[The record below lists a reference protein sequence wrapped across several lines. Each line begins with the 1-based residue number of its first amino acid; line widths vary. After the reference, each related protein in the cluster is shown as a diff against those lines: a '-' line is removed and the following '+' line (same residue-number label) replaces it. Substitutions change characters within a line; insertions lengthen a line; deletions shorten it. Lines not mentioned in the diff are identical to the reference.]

1 MGEKPTRIVK
11 LDEDNH
17 LVFGWANVSIRKDG
31 DTVVDSYND
40 VIEPDTL
47 EAAAYVFNLNFR
59 ETGVMHKGASVGR
72 LVESFFVTPEKL
84 AKMNLPTDA
93 LPIGW
98 WVGFHVEDD
107 DVWEQVKKGTYSMF
121 SIQGTAVRQEA

>member
-1 MGEKPTRIVK
+1 VTQPAQIVK
-11 LDEDNH
+11 LDDDNH

-31 DTVVDSYND
+31 DVVVDSYD
-40 VIEPDTL
+40 DIIDPETL
-47 EAAAYVFNLNFR
+47 EAAAYLFNLDFR

-84 AKMNLPTDA
+84 DKMGLPA
-93 LPIGW
+93 NAMPAGW

-107 DVWEQVKKGTYSMF
+107 AVWKSVKDGTYSMF
-121 SIQGTAVRQEA
+121 SIQGTAIREEV